1 MRKLIALAAMGFIA
15 AAAQA
20 ELVTNGGFETGDFTG
35 WTQHGD
41 TGATSTWTFNSHG
54 GTWNAY
60 FGPVGGFGGIYQV
73 LSANPGDQLHL
84 SFWMLVE
91 TTATPNAM
99 FAELDGVTVASVTD
113 YTNLNWV
120 EFTADIT
127 VANAN
132 PELRFSFYNPPSYFD
147 LDDVSVTRVPEP
159 GMAGLLALGALMLR
173 RR

>member
-1 MRKLIALAAMGFIA
+1 MRKLIALTALGVFA

-20 ELVTNGGFETGDFTG
+20 ELVTNGGFETGDFSG

-41 TGATSTWTFNSHG
+41 TGATSVWLSNSHG
-54 GTWNAY
+54 GSYNAY
-60 FGPVGGFGGIYQV
+60 FGPVNSFGGIYQV

-84 SFWMLVE
+84 SFWLLSE
-91 TTATPNAM
+91 NGGTPNQM
-99 FAELDGVTVASVTD
+99 FVELDGQTVVSLVD
-113 YTNLNWV
+113 YTNTGWV
-120 EFTADIT
+120 EYTADVT

-132 PELRFSFYNPPSYFD
+132 PELRFSFYNPPDYFD
-147 LDDVSVTRVPEP
+147 LDDVSVTVPEP